1 MLANI
6 ENLRQDYRLASLDL
20 RDVALHPIDQFR
32 KWFEE
37 ALEAKLPEPNAMT
50 LATASPEGMPSL
62 RVMLLKSVDYNGFV
76 FFTNYKSRKGRQLDA
91 NPFAALCFLW
101 LELERQVRIEGT
113 IEKVSET
120 ESTAYFQ
127 SRPKGSQIGA
137 WASPQSTAI
146 PDRSVLEDKVTE
158 LMQMYENAE
167 TLPRPDHWGGYLVK
181 PTLIEFWQGR
191 SNRLHDR
198 LQYTLQENGNWE
210 IERLAP

>member
-1 MLANI
+1 MLPNI

-20 RDVALHPIDQFR
+20 PDVAPNPMEQFK
-32 KWFEE
+32 KWFAE

-50 LATASPEGMPSL
+50 LATASPNGKPSL
-62 RVMLLKSVDYNGFV
+62 RVMLLKSVDYDGFT
-76 FFTNYKSRKGRQLDA
+76 FYTNYKSRKAKDLEA

-137 WASPQSTAI
+137 WASPQSAI
-146 PDRSVLEDKVTE
+146 ISDREVLEAKVTE
-158 LMQMYENAE
+158 LMQVYENAE
-167 TLPRPDHWGGYLVK
+167 ALPRPEHWGGYLVK

-198 LQYTLQENGNWE
+198 LQYTLQEDGNWK